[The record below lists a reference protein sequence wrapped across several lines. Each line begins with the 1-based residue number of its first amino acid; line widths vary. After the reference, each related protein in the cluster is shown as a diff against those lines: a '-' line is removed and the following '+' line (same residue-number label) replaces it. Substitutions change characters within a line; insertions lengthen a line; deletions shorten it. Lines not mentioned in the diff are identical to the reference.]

1 VLINGEQVSAANQVQ
16 DLSSSIT
23 DAELNRYILS
33 AANNT
38 GNGTPIPL
46 NKYAEL
52 VESFNNVKANTV
64 DYLKNFNINTLVD
77 EIVLDEIR
85 KIPTL
90 QNANLDDIVSIND
103 LTKKK
108 DLSLKEVALG
118 DIFRNY
124 HSSRYIAIF
133 SKADENKPYH
143 KHDVNLKESLIKLAD
158 RVEVRLEKTIRNNL
172 SRPDAESVVKNFIGI
187 SFKTQLID
195 YMKKASVED
204 SREFG
209 PAINDILAGT
219 TKPKLMAM
227 LEYPMSNIIAL
238 KGIGDRYLAVSTLT
252 QESKIIPNRQG
263 LENDQSLQNWLLH
276 HLSFYDSQRNMVKT
290 SFTPKMLYMVSRIM
304 NTR

>member
-1 VLINGEQVSAANQVQ
+1 M
-16 DLSSSIT
+16 
-23 DAELNRYILS
+23 
-33 AANNT
+33 
-38 GNGTPIPL
+38 
-46 NKYAEL
+46 
-52 VESFNNVKANTV
+52 
-64 DYLKNFNINTLVD
+64 VD

-124 HSSRYIAIF
+124 PSSRYIAIF

-227 LEYPMSNIIAL
+227 
-238 KGIGDRYLAVSTLT
+238 
-252 QESKIIPNRQG
+252 
-263 LENDQSLQNWLLH
+263 
-276 HLSFYDSQRNMVKT
+276 
-290 SFTPKMLYMVSRIM
+290 
-304 NTR
+304 